1 MPFMHDS
8 LINEQEKAIQK
19 WTLRNVKSAIPSP
32 PVISASA
39 FSDILMPSGLFRR
52 AFACIFIRSESLSY
66 LYS

>member
-1 MPFMHDS
+1 MHDS

-39 FSDILMPSGLFRR
+39 FSDILMPSGLSVEHLPVSSFVLK
-52 AFACIFIRSESLSY
+52 A
-66 LYS
+66 